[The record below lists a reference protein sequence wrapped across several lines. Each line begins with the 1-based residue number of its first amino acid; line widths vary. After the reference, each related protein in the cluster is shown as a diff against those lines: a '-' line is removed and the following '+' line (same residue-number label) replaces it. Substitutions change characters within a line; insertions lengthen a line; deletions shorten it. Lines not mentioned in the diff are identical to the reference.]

1 MQSIK
6 IMTNQTYLEKK
17 KVEPVESVLKKIYQ
31 INTYRKDFSWP
42 HFVDESRGTSPDV
55 IYNSIPYVDVWQIY
69 SYTKQPQEKETS
81 QNELKL
87 KFSWR
92 QFQQQRSCK
101 NPNPIQKRRST
112 PASYKMICKNRPIH
126 FHINKNHFYQTGQTK
141 PAETKE
147 INKAAIAS
155 QQARYQRAKAAG
167 QQEKETVLNQKQ
179 IVKQIGE
186 EQIRRKAER
195 SQLGT

>member
-126 FHINKNHFYQTGQTK
+126 FHINKNHFIRPVKRNQLK
-141 PAETKE
+141 PKKSTRQLQL
-147 INKAAIAS
+147 AS
-155 QQARYQRAKAAG
+155 KLGTR
-167 QQEKETVLNQKQ
+167 EQKQ
-179 IVKQIGE
+179 QGSR
-186 EQIRRKAER
+186 RRK
-195 SQLGT
+195 QY